1 MSGYR
6 VDSPRLSPQMFNF
19 WPTVSRL
26 GSRSRAQ
33 IYHETNHYRPS
44 RSRRGPQTL
53 RFAGSLDSSLHNHM
67 FLATASPIF
76 SGVIALYTIRTIIFV
91 VEYHA
96 LLCSRCHA
104 PAEQTQRNPRT
115 ITSESSNPFPGPCE
129 PSISDWNFSSSPI
142 NDLSV
147 SSGSSLFCLCISLL
161 ARYWVGVVAVY
172 YGLHVL
178 VEIAQ
183 YTGICWVC
191 TL

>member
-26 GSRSRAQ
+26 GSRSKAQ

-76 SGVIALYTIRTIIFV
+76 SGVIAFYTIRTIIFV
-91 VEYHA
+91 VEYHT
-96 LLCSRCHA
+96 HA
-104 PAEQTQRNPRT
+104 PSTLCQMSRADGAD
-115 ITSESSNPFPGPCE
+115 SEEPSYCNLRVYKPFPGAMRTIHQRLE
-129 PSISDWNFSSSPI
+129 FLQWQ
-142 NDLSV
+142 
-147 SSGSSLFCLCISLL
+147 SGK
-161 ARYWVGVVAVY
+161 
-172 YGLHVL
+172 
-178 VEIAQ
+178 
-183 YTGICWVC
+183 
-191 TL
+191 